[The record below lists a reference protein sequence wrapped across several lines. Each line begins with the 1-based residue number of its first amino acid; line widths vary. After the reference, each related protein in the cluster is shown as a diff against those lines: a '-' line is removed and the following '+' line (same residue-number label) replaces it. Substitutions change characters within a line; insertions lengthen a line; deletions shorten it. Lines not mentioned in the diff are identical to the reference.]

1 LYAIDQRLIGL
12 PPLHPFLPF
21 AMIGLVEYCQGS
33 PMARCSEDQLAQLH
47 GLVGEQIAELMQSD
61 NPRDRKDAI
70 MMGIKFLKDNNV
82 TASLNAAPALADIS
96 TKLPS
101 ADELEKLMT
110 MTPN

>member
-1 LYAIDQRLIGL
+1 
-12 PPLHPFLPF
+12 
-21 AMIGLVEYCQGS
+21 MIGLVEYCQGS

>member
-1 LYAIDQRLIGL
+1 
-12 PPLHPFLPF
+12 
-21 AMIGLVEYCQGS
+21 
-33 PMARCSEDQLAQLH
+33 MARCSEDQLAQLH

>member
-1 LYAIDQRLIGL
+1 
-12 PPLHPFLPF
+12 
-21 AMIGLVEYCQGS
+21 MIGLVDYCQGS
-33 PMARCSEDQLAQLH
+33 PMSRCSEDQLAHLH